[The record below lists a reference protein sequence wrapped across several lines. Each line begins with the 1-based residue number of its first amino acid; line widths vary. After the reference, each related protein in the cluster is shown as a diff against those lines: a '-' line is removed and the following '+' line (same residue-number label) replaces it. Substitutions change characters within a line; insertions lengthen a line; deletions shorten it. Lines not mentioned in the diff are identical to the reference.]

1 MGHIHLGHTPKWENW
16 GTARNN
22 WIKAGPNPIR
32 ATRNPILS
40 CWVSGVPKG
49 LGSPTPTTSIA
60 SLLRQLHFTS
70 FHQKCF
76 MVLLSSTSWVLH
88 CSLGFTFTPEH
99 KTPWLL
105 CLSFFNAC
113 KTNTLW
119 TVLPTYDGPGL
130 LQPQLQWLFCADS
143 GEHSLGSRFER
154 EPFLWHPQLRLFFLV
169 NLHFRKVETL
179 LFVVLPVRP
188 LYCCPRA
195 ECHVCFQWL

>member
-49 LGSPTPTTSIA
+49 LGSPTPTSSIA
-60 SLLRQLHFTS
+60 SLLRQLHSTS

-88 CSLGFTFTPEH
+88 CSLGFTFTPVPSSLSG
-99 KTPWLL
+99 TPPMPTLPSVALWNQSTRLHGFF
-105 CLSFFNAC
+105 CLSFLMPAKPIPCGQYCRLMMGLASFNLSC
-113 KTNTLW
+113 SGYCVPTLGNTL
-119 TVLPTYDGPGL
+119 
-130 LQPQLQWLFCADS
+130 
-143 GEHSLGSRFER
+143 
-154 EPFLWHPQLRLFFLV
+154 
-169 NLHFRKVETL
+169 
-179 LFVVLPVRP
+179 
-188 LYCCPRA
+188 
-195 ECHVCFQWL
+195 